1 MTKHCFDSIVST
13 ELRGELAR
21 TFDISTVKMSA
32 VSVAI
37 PKQLNYYCTSLR
49 LFIFLK
55 STSSSN
61 RQLPVTLGGVIS
73 KTQ

>member
-1 MTKHCFDSIVST
+1 MCLQHDKHCFDSVVSI

-37 PKQLNYYCTSLR
+37 PKQLNYY
-49 LFIFLK
+49 
-55 STSSSN
+55 
-61 RQLPVTLGGVIS
+61 
-73 KTQ
+73 